1 MTNRICNACAAR
13 ARQPPDNLADLL
25 TWLAP
30 PLAVLNFLR
39 RSIRAAR
46 HERRG
51 RRLACEM
58 GCDQRPGSRASSG
71 RTGGLAMRQFGG

>member
-30 PLAVLNFLR
+30 PLAVLNFFDAA
-39 RSIRAAR
+39 SEQHGMSDEAADWRAKWAAINGPDPVPAVD
-46 HERRG
+46 E
-51 RRLACEM
+51 LA
-58 GCDQRPGSRASSG
+58 D
-71 RTGGLAMRQFGG
+71 

>member
-13 ARQPPDNLADLL
+13 ARQPPENLADLL

-30 PLAVLNFLR
+30 PLAVLNFFD
-39 RSIRAAR
+39 AATEK
-46 HERRG
+46 HGDERRG

-58 GCDQRPGSRASSG
+58 GGDQWPGSRAGSG
-71 RTGGLAMRQFGG
+71 QSDRRKGRLA